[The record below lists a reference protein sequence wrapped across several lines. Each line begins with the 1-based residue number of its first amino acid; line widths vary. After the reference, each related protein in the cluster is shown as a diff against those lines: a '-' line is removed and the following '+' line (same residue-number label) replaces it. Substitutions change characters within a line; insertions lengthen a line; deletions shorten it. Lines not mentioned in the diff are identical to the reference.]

1 MKWGVFMKAKR
12 LEAKRLIHILNKSDE
27 VYCIGKESDRELAKI
42 LKSEIVITQFDKPDI
57 IFKIDE
63 KNLLLEQFQFDSA
76 ARDGKSS
83 SQKKDSAEAKRNI
96 DEAIANNENQ
106 EVVTVNYEYRMSA
119 NLNDYESNLLRS
131 FDSHSDKLSL
141 YIENYINYA
150 EDLTRK
156 GIYNNIYELGFVIE
170 DTTLLPN
177 VMVTKTN
184 DRYLLTPFHLN
195 KFKERLTKEKNL
207 KHIFFITNTQDG
219 FVIYYYY
226 NSETN
231 SISGFEIDND
241 DYLIP
246 LKPNLISSSAK
257 IY

>member
-1 MKWGVFMKAKR
+1 M
-12 LEAKRLIHILNKSDE
+12 EAKRLIHILNKSE
-27 VYCIGKESDRELAKI
+27 EIYCIGKESDHELAKI
-42 LKSEIVITQFDKPDI
+42 LNSEIIITQFEKPDI
-57 IFKIDE
+57 ILNIEDR
-63 KNLLLEQFQFDSA
+63 NLLLEQFQFDSA

-83 SQKKDSAEAKRNI
+83 SQKRDDAEAKRNI
-96 DEAIANNENQ
+96 DAALAKSENQ

-119 NLNDYESNLLRS
+119 DLIHYESNLLRS

-141 YIENYINYA
+141 YIENYINSA
-150 EDLTRK
+150 EDLTTK
-156 GIYNNIYELGFVIE
+156 GIYNNIYELGLVIE

-177 VMVTKTN
+177 IMVTKNN

-195 KFKERLTKEKNL
+195 KFKERLTKEKDL

-226 NSETN
+226 NSGTN
-231 SISGFEIDND
+231 SISGFEIDKN

-246 LKPNLISSSAK
+246 LKPNLISSSVK
-257 IY
+257 ID